1 MSGQNHIALKA
12 QLQKKQMAYV
22 FLGKELGARPEDP
35 NCYIKGRVQYRK
47 LAETELFK
55 EGLQRVVAGSKS
67 SRIALLCA
75 EREPLSCHRGLLI
88 ARELEILG
96 VRVSH
101 ILGDGRIEPHA
112 QTVIRLLD
120 LWKMYGDDLFRT
132 REEALEDAYARQ
144 EQRVAY
150 LAEDMQEEAFA

>member
-1 MSGQNHIALKA
+1 
-12 QLQKKQMAYV
+12 
-22 FLGKELGARPEDP
+22 
-35 NCYIKGRVQYRK
+35 
-47 LAETELFK
+47 
-55 EGLQRVVAGSKS
+55 
-67 SRIALLCA
+67 
-75 EREPLSCHRGLLI
+75 LSCHRGLLI

-101 ILGDGRIEPHA
+101 ILGDGRIESHA